1 MLSLLYIAESKT
13 QVYGALH
20 DYLSMTSSIFSDLND
35 FICRCT
41 HSMVCYIIFAFHFN
55 DVENIGYVCY
65 KKKSVPWK
73 SDTFS
78 SANPESSIS
87 VSLNGLVLAEL
98 S

>member
-20 DYLSMTSSIFSDLND
+20 DYLSRNSSIFSDLND

-65 KKKSVPWK
+65 NDGCHLRRFAQQPH
-73 SDTFS
+73 
-78 SANPESSIS
+78 
-87 VSLNGLVLAEL
+87 
-98 S
+98 